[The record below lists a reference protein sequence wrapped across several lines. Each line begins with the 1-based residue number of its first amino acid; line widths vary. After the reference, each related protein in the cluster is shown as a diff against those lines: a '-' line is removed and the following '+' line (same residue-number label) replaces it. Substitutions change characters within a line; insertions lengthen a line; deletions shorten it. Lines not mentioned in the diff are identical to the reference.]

1 VASDYDQCL
10 YHNLSQQP
18 LRLMPATK
26 NDNTEGIVILFMV
39 ILKLD
44 LIVMI
49 FFKQ

>member
-1 VASDYDQCL
+1 
-10 YHNLSQQP
+10 
-18 LRLMPATK
+18 MPATK
-26 NDNTEGIVILFMV
+26 NDNTESIVILFMV